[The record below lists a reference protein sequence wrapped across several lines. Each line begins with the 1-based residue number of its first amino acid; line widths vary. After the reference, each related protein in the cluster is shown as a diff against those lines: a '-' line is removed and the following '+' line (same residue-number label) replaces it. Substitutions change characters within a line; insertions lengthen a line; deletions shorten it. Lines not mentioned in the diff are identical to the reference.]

1 MNLLKETIEVLKENK
16 KGIEDVGWVGTR
28 YSYMMWAEF
37 EKIADYEYDSGYGG
51 QEINDKLL
59 VVGKDFWL
67 ERHEYDG
74 SEWWEYKEQPQ
85 KPKNHEIVK
94 LKYGMWDD

>member
-1 MNLLKETIEVLKENK
+1 MNLLEETKEVLRVWGK
-16 KGIEDVGWVGTR
+16 KTKDVEWVGTR
-28 YSYMMWAEF
+28 ETYMTWEEF
-37 EKIADYEYDSGYGG
+37 ENIADYEYDSGYGG